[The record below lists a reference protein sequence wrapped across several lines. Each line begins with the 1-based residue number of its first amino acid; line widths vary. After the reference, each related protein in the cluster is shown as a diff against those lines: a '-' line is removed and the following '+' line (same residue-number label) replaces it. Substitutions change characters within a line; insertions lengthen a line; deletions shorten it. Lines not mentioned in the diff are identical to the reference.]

1 MRCDVVHCLAVAD
14 RFRQYSP
21 VVRSR
26 RVKSLVILSVSV
38 LIAAAMAEAED
49 LEPKSSPTPDPA
61 SSELQEPALP
71 TPEAPSGDAGPML
84 LPESNELPAN
94 PGAEQ
99 PTRASIN
106 RASTKFSPRETARF
120 DEVQSLAMSNP
131 RAAYLLK
138 RARNSS
144 SAAARRTYLRA
155 YYSTVAARM
164 RKLDPELKG
173 SIDAY
178 EEEKVHEVAGSASSD
193 SYHRSRSHHTAT
205 REPHH
210 RSRRVAAHHR
220 YERMMIIYDPYG
232 PYMPPY
238 GPPVFDPW

>member
-1 MRCDVVHCLAVAD
+1 M
-14 RFRQYSP
+14 
-21 VVRSR
+21 
-26 RVKSLVILSVSV
+26 KSLVILSVSV
-38 LIAAAMAEAED
+38 LIAVGRSEAQD
-49 LEPKSSPTPDPA
+49 SDPKSSPTPDPT
-61 SSELQEPALP
+61 SSEMQEPALP
-71 TPEAPSGDAGPML
+71 TPEANPGDAGPAL

-94 PGAEQ
+94 PGAKQ

-106 RASTKFSPRETARF
+106 QVSTKPSARETDRF
-120 DEVQSLAMSNP
+120 DEVQSMAMSNP

-144 SAAARRTYLRA
+144 SAGARRVYLRA

-178 EEEKVHEVAGSASSD
+178 EEEKVHQVAGSASND
-193 SYHRSRSHHTAT
+193 SYHRSRSHHTVT
-205 REPHH
+205 RGPHH

-220 YERMMIIYDPYG
+220 HERMMIIYDPYG
-232 PYMPPY
+232 PYPYGAYMPPY

>member
-1 MRCDVVHCLAVAD
+1 M
-14 RFRQYSP
+14 
-21 VVRSR
+21 
-26 RVKSLVILSVSV
+26 KSLVILSLG
-38 LIAAAMAEAED
+38 LIIAVGMAEAQD
-49 LEPKSSPTPDPA
+49 SDPVSSPTPAPT
-61 SSELQEPALP
+61 SGEIQEPALP
-71 TPEAPSGDAGPML
+71 APEATPEDAGPML
-84 LPESNELPAN
+84 LPESNELPGN
-94 PGAEQ
+94 PGLEQ
-99 PTRASIN
+99 PSRTSIN
-106 RASTKFSPRETARF
+106 RASTKPSPGETARF

-144 SAAARRTYLRA
+144 SGAARRGYLRA

-178 EEEKVHEVAGSASSD
+178 EEAKFHEVAGSASND
-193 SYHRSRSHHTAT
+193 SYHRSHSHHLAT

-220 YERMMIIYDPYG
+220 HERMMIIYDPYG
-232 PYMPPY
+232 PYPYGPYLPPY

>member
-1 MRCDVVHCLAVAD
+1 MKA
-14 RFRQYSP
+14 
-21 VVRSR
+21 
-26 RVKSLVILSVSV
+26 LVILSVSV
-38 LIAAAMAEAED
+38 LIAVGMSEAQD
-49 LEPKSSPTPDPA
+49 SDPKSSPTPDPT
-61 SSELQEPALP
+61 SSEMQEPALP
-71 TPEAPSGDAGPML
+71 TPETTPEDAGPAL
-84 LPESNELPAN
+84 LPESNELPAS
-94 PGAEQ
+94 PGAKQ
-99 PTRASIN
+99 PIKASIN
-106 RASTKFSPRETARF
+106 RVSTKPSTRETDRF
-120 DEVQSLAMSNP
+120 DEVHSLAMSNP

-178 EEEKVHEVAGSASSD
+178 EEEKVHQVAGSASND
-193 SYHRSRSHHTAT
+193 SYHRSRSHHTTT

-210 RSRRVAAHHR
+210 RSRRVATHHH
-220 YERMMIIYDPYG
+220 YGRMTIIYAPYG

>member
-1 MRCDVVHCLAVAD
+1 M
-14 RFRQYSP
+14 
-21 VVRSR
+21 
-26 RVKSLVILSVSV
+26 KSLVLLSVSV
-38 LIAAAMAEAED
+38 LIVAGVSEAQD
-49 LEPKSSPTPDPA
+49 SEPKSSPTPDPT
-61 SSELQEPALP
+61 SSEMQEPALP
-71 TPEAPSGDAGPML
+71 TPEAAPRDAGPAL

-94 PGAEQ
+94 PGAKQ
-99 PTRASIN
+99 PIKASVN
-106 RASTKFSPRETARF
+106 RVSTKPSAIETDRF
-120 DEVQSLAMSNP
+120 NEVQSRAMSNP

-173 SIDAY
+173 AIDAY
-178 EEEKVHEVAGSASSD
+178 EEEKVHQVAASANNG

-210 RSRRVAAHHR
+210 RSRRVTARHHSGR
-220 YERMMIIYDPYG
+220 TMIIYDPYG
-232 PYMPPY
+232 PYLPPL

>member
-1 MRCDVVHCLAVAD
+1 M
-14 RFRQYSP
+14 
-21 VVRSR
+21 
-26 RVKSLVILSVSV
+26 KSLVTLSLGV
-38 LIAAAMAEAED
+38 LIAVFTAKGENTD
-49 LEPKSSPTPDPA
+49 PQPSPTPDPA

-94 PGAEQ
+94 RGAEQ
-99 PTRASIN
+99 PARASIN
-106 RASTKFSPRETARF
+106 RASTKLSAGETARF
-120 DEVQSLAMSNP
+120 DEVQSVAMSNP
-131 RAAYLLK
+131 RATYLLK
-138 RARNSS
+138 RARNSL

-232 PYMPPY
+232 PYMAPY

>member
-1 MRCDVVHCLAVAD
+1 M
-14 RFRQYSP
+14 
-21 VVRSR
+21 
-26 RVKSLVILSVSV
+26 KSLVILSVSV
-38 LIAAAMAEAED
+38 LIAVGMSEAQD
-49 LEPKSSPTPDPA
+49 SDPKSSPTPDPT
-61 SSELQEPALP
+61 SSEMQEPALP
-71 TPEAPSGDAGPML
+71 TPETTPGDAGPTL

-94 PGAEQ
+94 PGAKQ
-99 PTRASIN
+99 PSRASII
-106 RASTKFSPRETARF
+106 RVSTKPSARETDRF
-120 DEVQSLAMSNP
+120 DEVQSMAMSNP

-144 SAAARRTYLRA
+144 SAAGRRTYLRA

-178 EEEKVHEVAGSASSD
+178 EEEKVHQVAGSASND
-193 SYHRSRSHHTAT
+193 SYHRSRSHHTVT

-220 YERMMIIYDPYG
+220 YERTMIIYDPYGPYPYG

>member
-1 MRCDVVHCLAVAD
+1 MKA
-14 RFRQYSP
+14 
-21 VVRSR
+21 
-26 RVKSLVILSVSV
+26 LVILSVSV
-38 LIAAAMAEAED
+38 LIAVGMSEAQD
-49 LEPKSSPTPDPA
+49 SDPKSSPTPDPT
-61 SSELQEPALP
+61 SSEMQEPALP
-71 TPEAPSGDAGPML
+71 TPETTPEDAGPAL

-94 PGAEQ
+94 PGAKQ
-99 PTRASIN
+99 PIKASIN
-106 RASTKFSPRETARF
+106 RVSTKPSTRETDRF
-120 DEVQSLAMSNP
+120 DEVQSKAMSNP

-144 SAAARRTYLRA
+144 SAAARRSYLRA

-178 EEEKVHEVAGSASSD
+178 EEEKVHQVAGSASND
-193 SYHRSRSHHTAT
+193 SYHRSRSHHATA

-210 RSRRVAAHHR
+210 RSRRVATHHH
-220 YERMMIIYDPYG
+220 YGRMTIIYDPYG

>member
-1 MRCDVVHCLAVAD
+1 MKA
-14 RFRQYSP
+14 
-21 VVRSR
+21 
-26 RVKSLVILSVSV
+26 LVILSVSV
-38 LIAAAMAEAED
+38 LIAVGMSEAQD
-49 LEPKSSPTPDPA
+49 SDPKSSPTPDPTL
-61 SSELQEPALP
+61 SEVQEPALP
-71 TPEAPSGDAGPML
+71 TPEATPEDAGPAL

-94 PGAEQ
+94 PGAKQ
-99 PTRASIN
+99 PIRASIN
-106 RASTKFSPRETARF
+106 RVSTKPSAKETDRF
-120 DEVQSLAMSNP
+120 DEIQSMAMSNP

-178 EEEKVHEVAGSASSD
+178 EEEKVHQVAGSASND
-193 SYHRSRSHHTAT
+193 SYHRSRSHHTVT
-205 REPHH
+205 RKPHH

-220 YERMMIIYDPYG
+220 YERRMIIYDPYG
-232 PYMPPY
+232 PYLPPY